1 MTTAPPVVAAK
12 DLTAGYGAIPAI
24 RGVTLE
30 LVSGTVTVL
39 LGANGAGKT
48 TTVLALA
55 GALKPM
61 SGTIEV
67 DGTSTRAR
75 LHRRVHAGTAL
86 VTDDRTVFMD
96 LTVDENLRI
105 GKSQPELALDLFP
118 ELRPHVRR
126 KVGLLSGGQQQMLAL
141 GRALASKP
149 RALLI
154 DELSLGLAPVIAER
168 LFEAVREAA
177 NRGIAVLLVEQ
188 YARSA
193 LGLADQAHVLV
204 RGEVALCGSGSDL
217 LGRIG
222 EIETAYL
229 S

>member
-1 MTTAPPVVAAK
+1 MFSRF
-12 DLTAGYGAIPAI
+12 GSIPAI
-24 RGVTLE
+24 RGVSLE
-30 LVSGTVTVL
+30 LVRGTVTAL

-61 SGTIEV
+61 SGSIEV
-67 DGTSTRAR
+67 DGTSTRAP

-105 GKSQPELALDLFP
+105 GKTQPELALELFP

-141 GRALASKP
+141 GRALASRP

-168 LFEAVREAA
+168 LFEAVREAIM
-177 NRGIAVLLVEQ
+177 NMIVRCERIAVLLVEQ

-193 LGLADQAHVLV
+193 LGLADRAHVLV
-204 RGEVALCGSGSDL
+204 RGEMALSGSGSDL

-222 EIETAYL
+222 EIENAYL

>member
-1 MTTAPPVVAAK
+1 MTSAAPVVAARG
-12 DLTAGYGAIPAI
+12 LTAGYGAIPAI

-30 LVSGTVTVL
+30 LLSGTVTAL

-55 GALKPM
+55 GALEPM
-61 SGTIEV
+61 AGDVEV
-67 DGTSTRAR
+67 DGAPTRAP
-75 LHRRVHAGTAL
+75 LHRRVHEGTAL

-105 GKSQPELALDLFP
+105 GKSRAELALELFP
-118 ELRPHVRR
+118 ELRPHRRR
-126 KVGLLSGGQQQMLAL
+126 KVGVLSGGQQQMLAL
-141 GRALASKP
+141 GRALASEP
-149 RALLI
+149 RALLV
-154 DELSLGLAPVIAER
+154 DELSLGLAPVVAER

-177 NRGIAVLLVEQ
+177 DRGIAVLLVEQ

-193 LGLADQAHVLV
+193 LGLADRAHVLV
-204 RGEVALCGSGSDL
+204 RGEVALSGSGAEL

-222 EIETAYL
+222 EIENAYL

>member
-12 DLTAGYGAIPAI
+12 DLTAGYGSIPAI
-24 RGVTLE
+24 RGVSLE
-30 LVSGTVTVL
+30 LVRGTVTAL

-61 SGTIEV
+61 SGSIEV
-67 DGTSTRAR
+67 DGTSTRAP

-105 GKSQPELALDLFP
+105 GKSEPELALELFP

-141 GRALASKP
+141 GRALASEP

-193 LGLADQAHVLV
+193 LGLADRAHVLV
-204 RGEVALCGSGSDL
+204 RGEMALSGSGSDL

-222 EIETAYL
+222 EIENAYL